1 MHILYWGKNK
11 KNSRLLIKRIQG
23 TNQCSGSLNYE
34 KKTINLYFIC
44 SKNMFWKQNA
54 FSEMEELKEAIT
66 NRPIVQEVLKEA
78 LHGEYQIME
87 IRIFTKECRATEMV
101 NMRVNIKSLYKIIV

>member
-1 MHILYWGKNK
+1 
-11 KNSRLLIKRIQG
+11 
-23 TNQCSGSLNYE
+23 
-34 KKTINLYFIC
+34 
-44 SKNMFWKQNA
+44 MFRKQNA

-66 NRPIVQEVLKEA
+66 NRPIVQEVLKEV

-101 NMRVNIKSLYKIIV
+101 NMQVNIKSLYKIIV